1 MSEKRS
7 IILVRRFLWYLLL
20 LAIVGILLPPYTS
33 GSLKATLRDWSS
45 WRMWELVGL
54 PFLVGGGLLVTLL
67 QTLVFEP
74 LQRRKNQKHQSD
86 RQ

>member
-1 MSEKRS
+1 
-7 IILVRRFLWYLLL
+7 
-20 LAIVGILLPPYTS
+20 
-33 GSLKATLRDWSS
+33 
-45 WRMWELVGL
+45 MWGLVGL

-74 LQRRKNQKHQSD
+74 LLQRRENQKHQSD